1 MANVPQMNEDRPRDS
16 AAPAIARV
24 SPANGARSRDGRR
37 TARYEDP
44 ESSHRDIRG
53 DIISAA
59 IDLFFER
66 GYEATGVQDIV
77 DRAGCTKGGLYH
89 YFRSKEELLL
99 EIRNDYMG
107 SLLRRARQIHSE
119 NHSATEALS
128 LIIRELMLEV
138 SKRRA
143 QMTVAFLETRTDY
156 DRYPE
161 AKVQRD
167 EWERFLV
174 EIIAQGQRDNEFRP
188 GLDAE
193 TVQYGI
199 VGICVWAAFHWHPG
213 KSTLDVEGIGRTF
226 VDLVLRGLAVEK

>member
-16 AAPAIARV
+16 AAPVIARV
-24 SPANGARSRDGRR
+24 SPANGPRSGNGRR
-37 TARYEDP
+37 ASRYEGP
-44 ESSHRDIRG
+44 ESSHRDIRA
-53 DIISAA
+53 DLIAAA
-59 IDLFFER
+59 IELFFER

-107 SLLRRARQIHSE
+107 SLLRRARQIRSE
-119 NHSATEALS
+119 NHSATKALS

-138 SKRRA
+138 SRRRA

-156 DRYPE
+156 ARYPE

-167 EWERFLV
+167 EWEGFLV

-188 GLDAE
+188 DLDPE

-199 VGICVWAAFHWHPG
+199 VGLCVWASFHWLPG
-213 KSTLDVEGIGRTF
+213 ESTLDVEAMAHTF
-226 VDLVLRGLAVEK
+226 VSLVLRGLALEK